1 MIRLTASDFYSFYR
15 PSKCNGRIYLKR
27 IGEEEAPPGPFEEVL
42 QRLGER
48 HERQHLETLGS
59 FSDISV
65 GNIDDRVRETIK
77 QINGRALVLYQGL
90 LMNKCFLGGV
100 ECEIAGEPD
109 FLIFEGNG
117 YVIRDSKL
125 SLRITEKDHPE
136 IFRQLELYGWLY
148 EQMFGRSPLRLEVHG
163 GNNDIVC
170 LPYDKG
176 VASLDLLQKLLA
188 IKQSRSEV
196 YEPVGWSKCNGCSFN
211 PRCWPLAEKS
221 LDVAIIPG
229 VDQGLAIALHKEG
242 VESINELLSK
252 FDENRLAEFKRPW
265 GDRIQ
270 RVGKKA
276 ESIFR
281 MAECIVE
288 AKEII
293 LNTPKVPN
301 CDNYVMFDLEGLPP
315 HLDELEK
322 IYLWGIQVFGEEQG
336 KYIPAVAGFGEKG
349 DAEGWKNFLTN
360 AQIIL
365 RKYPDIPFVHW
376 HHYER
381 VRIDMY
387 IERYGDPE
395 GIATRVR
402 ENLLDLLPICQNSIA
417 LPIPSYSLKVVE
429 RYAGF
434 KRTQDEYG
442 GEWAMAKY
450 IEAIETEDVRDREKL
465 MGEILKYNREDLE
478 ATWHVL
484 KWLKSK
490 KK

>member
-1 MIRLTASDFYSFYR
+1 
-15 PSKCNGRIYLKR
+15 
-27 IGEEEAPPGPFEEVL
+27 
-42 QRLGER
+42 
-48 HERQHLETLGS
+48 
-59 FSDISV
+59 
-65 GNIDDRVRETIK
+65 
-77 QINGRALVLYQGL
+77 
-90 LMNKCFLGGV
+90 
-100 ECEIAGEPD
+100 
-109 FLIFEGNG
+109 
-117 YVIRDSKL
+117 
-125 SLRITEKDHPE
+125 
-136 IFRQLELYGWLY
+136 
-148 EQMFGRSPLRLEVHG
+148 
-163 GNNDIVC
+163 
-170 LPYDKG
+170 
-176 VASLDLLQKLLA
+176 
-188 IKQSRSEV
+188 
-196 YEPVGWSKCNGCSFN
+196 
-211 PRCWPLAEKS
+211 LAEKS

-242 VESINELLSK
+242 IESINELLSK
-252 FDENRLAEFKRPW
+252 FDEKRLAEFRRPW

-281 MAECIVE
+281 MAECIVK

-293 LNTPKVPN
+293 LNTPKIPN
-301 CDNYVMFDLEGLPP
+301 CANYVMFDLEGLPP

-349 DAEGWKNFLTN
+349 DAEGWKTFLTN

-365 RKYPDIPFVHW
+365 SKYPDIPFVHW

-395 GIATRVR
+395 GVATRVR
-402 ENLLDLLPICQNSIA
+402 ENLLDLLPICQNSVA
-417 LPIPSYSLKVVE
+417 LPVPSYSLKVVE

-450 IEAIETEDVRDREKL
+450 IEAVETEDASDREKL

-478 ATWHVL
+478 ATWYVL